1 MEQVAIY
8 RNSISDILTIVHE
21 LRAAGLSQDVDFKW
35 NYSPPTWAGKMK
47 DRHATFSFNEGRLA
61 VWFALKWS

>member
-1 MEQVAIY
+1 MEQVTIY
-8 RNSISDILTIVHE
+8 RDSVADILSIVYE

-35 NYSPPTWAGKMK
+35 NYSPPSWSSEMK
-47 DRHATFSFNEGRLA
+47 DRRAVFSFTEGRLA